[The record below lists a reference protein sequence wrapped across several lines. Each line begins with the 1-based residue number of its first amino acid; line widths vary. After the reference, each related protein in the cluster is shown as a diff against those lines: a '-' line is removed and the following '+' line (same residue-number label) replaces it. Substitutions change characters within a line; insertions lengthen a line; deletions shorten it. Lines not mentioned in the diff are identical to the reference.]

1 MYGNMHRDPLAF
13 DDEHKV
19 IKGNEKNM
27 KLIVEKR
34 ILI

>member
-13 DDEHKV
+13 DDEHM